1 MKNLLLHFR
10 SIRSTLFLSVF
21 WFSTICSCQ
30 VFAQNT
36 SKAMNFQRTK
46 KVQQLSSLN
55 SNTATINKTLLT
67 SSKYF
72 RAPASDWQYMKS
84 ITLSSAT
91 SQDNYQIKVELTT
104 SNFDYSHA
112 NSDGSDLRFYDG
124 SSTELSYWM
133 EKWDASGTSIIWVK
147 VPAAGTTEIFMRYG
161 NSSAQA
167 ASNATNTFVRVIDSN
182 SPLKGSWHLDEG
194 SGTTAY
200 DRSGN
205 GNNGTLY
212 NSPTWV
218 DGKFGKALSFDGSND
233 YVETPIVSNTLTDF
247 TMEAWVKASIVP
259 GDRRIVMGSGWSYH
273 DWYIGI
279 NLGSSTGAPA
289 RKWLFWVAG
298 NSQIAYLAAPDEIV
312 AGEWY
317 YLVATYQGTT
327 GKFYI
332 NGNYIGSFTFTRTT
346 DTNPFRIGR
355 SNSGE
360 YFNGLVDE
368 VRVYNRALTS
378 EEISDLYQNYGYT
391 TTNAPGE
398 VFVRKYSAP
407 EPVVT
412 VGEETSRIKYVATNG
427 SNTPPYDT
435 WEKAATSI
443 QNAIDAA
450 SAGDT
455 IIVGSS
461 GTGHGDGVY
470 TENINVTKSLTI
482 KSESGYATT
491 TVIATNANDHVFEVT
506 ANNVTIGGE
515 GCGFSIYGATG
526 SGYFTYYAGIYLS
539 GTTNCTIHD
548 NRCGWDSEHYNT
560 EGIYLFSSSN
570 NTITGNATSSNN
582 DCGIFLYYFSSNNT
596 ITNNSALNNNY
607 GIYLHE
613 AGNNTVM
620 GNTADNNK
628 LEGIHLYNSNANT
641 FTGNTASSN
650 AYYGIYLYSS
660 SNNTFYLNNLYNNP
674 SGNAYVYGGSGNNWN
689 SPTPIYYDYTSG
701 SFHKNIL
708 GNYYGDYT
716 GSDADGDGI
725 GADSYNG
732 LGMTDNYPL
741 MTTSEHYSLQAWWL
755 NNDGK
760 MYRDDRTKAYGNVTL
775 NAGNSQIWIANEVA
789 TKNISYSGNDTW
801 TGQIVFTTTPANG
814 DEFTVEIGSSTD
826 GNDFISGGPQAIITG
841 DGYKT
846 IFTFE
851 TNAAAFNLTNGNYLA
866 LRLTNNSSA
875 YNHKVQTGGAWSYC
889 SSAEIVTEPPTGK
902 NEIILPD
909 HFSLYQN
916 QPNPFVTSTMIR
928 YELPER
934 SNVSLK
940 VYDLFGREVTTLFE
954 GELNAGKYEV
964 EFNGTN
970 LPGGIYFYKMST
982 KGFSE
987 TKKLILLK

>member
-10 SIRSTLFLSVF
+10 SIRFTLFLSVW
-21 WFSTICSCQ
+21 WFGTFSLCQ
-30 VFAQNT
+30 VFAQNAD
-36 SKAMNFQRTK
+36 KAMNFERTK
-46 KVQQLSSLN
+46 KVQQLSGSN
-55 SNTATINKTLLT
+55 ANTATMNKALPN

-91 SQDNYQIKVELTT
+91 NQDNYQIKVELTT
-104 SNFDYSHA
+104 SNFNYSHA
-112 NSDGSDLRFYDG
+112 NSDGSDLRFHDG
-124 SSTELSYWM
+124 NGTELSYWI
-133 EKWDASGTSIIWVK
+133 ENWDASGTSTIWVK
-147 VPAAGTTEIFMRYG
+147 IPTAGTTEIFMYYG
-161 NSSAQA
+161 NPSASKVSSGIATFDFFDDFEDGDYDGW
-167 ASNATNTFVRVIDSN
+167 ASRSYETDDVLQMETDHPLEGAYSLKLHQGNSWGYVEVWSPFISN
-182 SPLKGSWHLDEG
+182 PDILLKVKAKQTGFENMYNG
-194 SGTTAY
+194 SGMGFVVLYYNDA
-200 DRSGN
+200 
-205 GNNGTLY
+205 GTLL
-212 NSPTWV
+212 
-218 DGKFGKALSFDGSND
+218 KAL
-233 YVETPIVSNTLTDF
+233 VWPV
-247 TMEAWVKASIVP
+247 
-259 GDRRIVMGSGWSYH
+259 
-273 DWYIGI
+273 
-279 NLGSSTGAPA
+279 
-289 RKWLFWVAG
+289 
-298 NSQIAYLAAPDEIV
+298 
-312 AGEWY
+312 
-317 YLVATYQGTT
+317 
-327 GKFYI
+327 
-332 NGNYIGSFTFTRTT
+332 
-346 DTNPFRIGR
+346 
-355 SNSGE
+355 
-360 YFNGLVDE
+360 
-368 VRVYNRALTS
+368 
-378 EEISDLYQNYGYT
+378 YT
-391 TTNAPGE
+391 TTNPQTHPDWIDKAPNSERVDDWNLADSQVGE
-398 VFVRKYSAP
+398 RELNVSEYKPVGATKIKIKAIIQNVNVGDFWVDLFRVRKYSTS

-412 VGEETSRIKYVATNG
+412 VGDETDIRIKYVATNG

-435 WEKAATSI
+435 WGKAATSI
-443 QNAIDAA
+443 QVAIDAA
-450 SAGDT
+450 NPGDT

-470 TENINVTKSLTI
+470 TENVNVTKSLTI

-560 EGIYLFSSSN
+560 EGIYLSSSSN

-607 GIYLHE
+607 GIYLH
-613 AGNNTVM
+613 ASGNNTVM

-628 LEGIHLYNSNANT
+628 LEGIHLYDSNANT

-650 AYYGIYLYSS
+650 AHYGIYLYSS

-674 SGNAYVYGGSGNNWN
+674 SGNAYVYGGSSVNNWN
-689 SPTPIYYDYTSG
+689 SPTPIYYDYTGG

-716 GSDADGDGI
+716 GSDADRDGI

-775 NAGNSQIWIANEVA
+775 NAGNSQIWIASEVA

-875 YNHKVQTGGAWSYC
+875 YNYEVQTGGAWSYC

-954 GELNAGKYEV
+954 GEQNAGKYEV

>member
-1 MKNLLLHFR
+1 MKNFFYSFGSWLLAFSLAMFLFNFSFILQVSAQGAGKALNFNGAHKYV
-10 SIRSTLFLSVF
+10 SVPNSSTLNVSNAMTL
-21 WFSTICSCQ
+21 
-30 VFAQNT
+30 
-36 SKAMNFQRTK
+36 KA
-46 KVQQLSSLN
+46 
-55 SNTATINKTLLT
+55 
-67 SSKYF
+67 
-72 RAPASDWQYMKS
+72 WMKS
-84 ITLSSAT
+84 AEENFSYRVPITLNPAT
-91 SQDNYQIKVELTT
+91 PIADYQVKVELTT
-104 SNFDYSHA
+104 SNFAYAHA
-112 NSDGSDLRFYDG
+112 NSDGSDIRFYDG
-124 SSTELSYWM
+124 NGTELNYWM

-147 VPAAGTTEIFMRYG
+147 VPTAGTTEIFMYYG
-161 NSSAQA
+161 NPSAQA
-167 ASNATNTFVRVIDSN
+167 VSNATNTFVRVINGN
-182 SPLKGSWHLDEG
+182 SPVKGSWHLDEG

-233 YVETPIVSNTLTDF
+233 YVQTPIISNTLTDF
-247 TMEAWVKASIVP
+247 TMEAWVKASSVP
-259 GDRRIVMGSGWSYH
+259 GDRRIVMGSGWNYN

-279 NLGSSTGAPA
+279 NLSSNTGAPA
-289 RKWLFWVAG
+289 RKWLFWVAN
-298 NSQIAYLAAPDEIV
+298 NSQIAYVAAPDEIV

-317 YLVATYQGTT
+317 YMVATYQGTT

-346 DTNPFRIGR
+346 DSNPFQIGR
-355 SNSGE
+355 SYSGE

-378 EEISDLYQNYGYT
+378 AEVSDLYQNYGYT
-391 TTNAPGE
+391 TTNAPGQ

-407 EPVVT
+407 EPAAT
-412 VGEETSRIKYVATNG
+412 VGNETVIRIKYVATNG

-435 WEKAATSI
+435 WGKAATSI
-443 QNAIDAA
+443 QVAIDAA
-450 SAGDT
+450 NPGDT

-674 SGNAYVYGGSGNNWN
+674 SGNAYVYGSFSVNSWN
-689 SPTPIYYDYTSG
+689 SPTPIYYDYTGG

-716 GSDADGDGI
+716 GSDADRDGI

-760 MYRDDRTKAYGNVTL
+760 MYRDNRTKACGNVTL
-775 NAGNSQIWIANEVA
+775 NAGNSQIWIASEVA

-801 TGQIVFTTTPANG
+801 KGQIVFATTPANG

-889 SSAEIVTEPPTGK
+889 SSAEIVTESPTGK
-902 NEIILPD
+902 NENILPN
-909 HFSLYQN
+909 HFSLFQN
-916 QPNPFVTSTMIR
+916 QPNPFVTTTMIR

-934 SNVSLK
+934 SSVVLK
-940 VYDLFGREVTTLFE
+940 VYDLFGQEVTTLFE
-954 GELNAGKYEV
+954 GEQNDGKYEV

-970 LPGGIYFYKMST
+970 LPGGIYFCQLQAGNFRT
-982 KGFSE
+982 VR
-987 TKKLILLK
+987 KLLLLK

>member
-1 MKNLLLHFR
+1 MKKFFYSFGSCLPAFSLAMFLFNFSLILQVSAQGAGKALNFNGTHKYV
-10 SIRSTLFLSVF
+10 SVANSSTLNVS
-21 WFSTICSCQ
+21 
-30 VFAQNT
+30 N
-36 SKAMNFQRTK
+36 AM
-46 KVQQLSSLN
+46 
-55 SNTATINKTLLT
+55 TLE
-67 SSKYF
+67 
-72 RAPASDWQYMKS
+72 AWMKS
-84 ITLSSAT
+84 AEENFSYRVPITLNPAT
-91 SQDNYQIKVELTT
+91 PIADYQVKVELTT
-104 SNFDYSHA
+104 SNFAYAHA
-112 NSDGSDLRFYDG
+112 NSDGSDIRFYDG
-124 SSTELSYWM
+124 NGTELNYWM

-147 VPAAGTTEIFMRYG
+147 VPIAGTNEIFMHYG
-161 NSSAQA
+161 NSSAQS

-182 SPLKGSWHLDEG
+182 SPVKGSWHLDEG

-212 NSPTWV
+212 NSPAWV

-233 YVETPIVSNTLTDF
+233 YVTTPIISNTLTDF
-247 TMEAWVKASIVP
+247 TMEAWVKASSVP
-259 GDRRIVMGSGWSYH
+259 SNRRIVMGSGWNYN

-279 NLGSSTGAPA
+279 NLSSNTGAPA
-289 RKWLFWVAG
+289 RKWLFWVAN
-298 NSQIAYLAAPDEIV
+298 NSQIAYVAAPDEIV

-346 DTNPFRIGR
+346 DSNPFQIGR
-355 SNSGE
+355 SYSGE

-378 EEISDLYQNYGYT
+378 AEVSDLYQNYGYT
-391 TTNAPGE
+391 TTNAPGQ

-407 EPVVT
+407 EPAAT
-412 VGEETSRIKYVATNG
+412 VGNETVIRIKYVATNG

-435 WEKAATSI
+435 WGKAATSI
-443 QNAIDAA
+443 QVAIDAA
-450 SAGDT
+450 NPGDT

-607 GIYLHE
+607 GIYLHDS
-613 AGNNTVM
+613 GNNTVM

-660 SNNTFYLNNLYNNP
+660 SNNTFYLNNLYNNH
-674 SGNAYVYGGSGNNWN
+674 SGNAYVYGSFSVNSWN
-689 SPTPIYYDYTSG
+689 SPTPIYYDYTGG
-701 SFHKNIL
+701 SFHKNYI

-716 GSDADGDGI
+716 GSDADRDGI

-775 NAGNSQIWIANEVA
+775 NAGNSQIWIASEVA

-801 TGQIVFTTTPANG
+801 KGQIVFATTPANG

-889 SSAEIVTEPPTGK
+889 SSAEIVTESPTGK
-902 NEIILPD
+902 NENILPH
-909 HFSLYQN
+909 HFSLFQN
-916 QPNPFVTSTMIR
+916 QPNPFVTTTMIR

-934 SNVSLK
+934 SSVVLK
-940 VYDLFGREVTTLFE
+940 VYDLLGREVTTLFE
-954 GELNAGKYEV
+954 GEQNDGKYEV

-970 LPGGIYFYKMST
+970 LPGGIYFYQLQAGNFRT
-982 KGFSE
+982 VR
-987 TKKLILLK
+987 KLLLLK

>member
-1 MKNLLLHFR
+1 MKKFFYSFGSWLPAFSLAMFLFNLFLILQVSAQGAGKALNFNGTHKYV
-10 SIRSTLFLSVF
+10 SVPNSSTLN
-21 WFSTICSCQ
+21 FS
-30 VFAQNT
+30 N
-36 SKAMNFQRTK
+36 AM
-46 KVQQLSSLN
+46 
-55 SNTATINKTLLT
+55 TLE
-67 SSKYF
+67 
-72 RAPASDWQYMKS
+72 AWMKS
-84 ITLSSAT
+84 AEENFSYQVPITLNPAT
-91 SQDNYQIKVELTT
+91 PIADYQVKVELTT
-104 SNFDYSHA
+104 SNFAYAHA
-112 NSDGSDLRFYDG
+112 SSDGSDIRFYDG
-124 SSTELSYWM
+124 NGTELNYWM

-147 VPAAGTTEIFMRYG
+147 VPIAGTNEIFMHYG
-161 NSSAQA
+161 NSSAQS

-182 SPLKGSWHLDEG
+182 SPVKGSWHLDEG

-212 NSPTWV
+212 NSPAWV

-233 YVETPIVSNTLTDF
+233 YVTTPIISNTLTDF
-247 TMEAWVKASIVP
+247 TMEAWVKASSVP
-259 GDRRIVMGSGWSYH
+259 SNRRIVMGSGWNYN

-279 NLGSSTGAPA
+279 NLSSNTGAPA
-289 RKWLFWVAG
+289 RKWLFWVAS
-298 NSQIAYLAAPDEIV
+298 NSQIAYVAAPDEIV
-312 AGEWY
+312 AGDWY
-317 YLVATYQGTT
+317 YLVATYEGTT

-332 NGNYIGSFTFTRTT
+332 NGNYIGSFTFTRKT
-346 DTNPFRIGR
+346 DTNPFQIGR
-355 SNSGE
+355 SYSGE

-378 EEISDLYQNYGYT
+378 AEVSDLYQNYGYT
-391 TTNAPGE
+391 TTNAPGQ

-407 EPVVT
+407 EPAAT
-412 VGEETSRIKYVATNG
+412 VGNETVIRIKYVATNG

-435 WEKAATSI
+435 WGKAATSI
-443 QNAIDAA
+443 QVAINAANP
-450 SAGDT
+450 GDT

-660 SNNTFYLNNLYNNP
+660 SNNTFYLNNLYNNH
-674 SGNAYVYGGSGNNWN
+674 SGNAYVYGSFSVNSWN
-689 SPTPIYYDYTSG
+689 SPTPIYYDYTGG
-701 SFHKNIL
+701 SFHKNYI

-716 GSDADGDGI
+716 GSDTDRDGI

-775 NAGNSQIWIANEVA
+775 NAGNSQIWIASEVA

-801 TGQIVFTTTPANG
+801 KGQIVFATTPANG

-889 SSAEIVTEPPTGK
+889 SSAEIVTESPTGK
-902 NEIILPD
+902 NENILPH
-909 HFSLYQN
+909 HFSLFQN
-916 QPNPFVTSTMIR
+916 QPNPFVTTTMIR

-934 SNVSLK
+934 SSVVLK
-940 VYDLFGREVTTLFE
+940 VYDLLGREVTTLFE
-954 GELNAGKYEV
+954 GEQNDGKYEV

-970 LPGGIYFYKMST
+970 LPGGIYFYQLQAGNFRT
-982 KGFSE
+982 VR
-987 TKKLILLK
+987 KLLLLK